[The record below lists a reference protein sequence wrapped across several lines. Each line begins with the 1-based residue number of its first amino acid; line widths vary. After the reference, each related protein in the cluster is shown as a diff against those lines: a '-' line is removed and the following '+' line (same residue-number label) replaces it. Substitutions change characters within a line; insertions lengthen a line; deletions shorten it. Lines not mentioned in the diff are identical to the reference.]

1 MNRKAASVLSICLA
15 AGLLAGCGGNQA
27 AEEAAATSITVAQ
40 ASRGGVA
47 SYLSYTGTVNPVSNV
62 AVVPKVAGKVTNVMV
77 KLGDTVQRGDVL
89 YTIDDTDIRLQVQ
102 QAEAGLT
109 SAQAAYNNAVG
120 GGAKQSVSQMEQ
132 ALTRA
137 ELEYSDAQSAYERA
151 KQANESGSAIIQAE
165 ATLNEARG
173 AYERAQA
180 QYDNN
185 TAVTAA
191 QVAYDS
197 AKLGYER
204 MQQLYDQGGVS
215 KQQLESAENQFKTA
229 EAQLASAQ
237 DGAKQTLESAKS
249 RFDIAQ
255 EQYNTAVLN
264 KDTELETAK
273 SRLDNAE
280 ASLQAA
286 RENLDLTVNVINPQN
301 AQSASAQVKSAQ
313 AALDIAREQ
322 LNNCTVTAPIS
333 GQVSA
338 MPVEVGAMASQ
349 SSAVMLVD
357 MNGVEIDIKV
367 AEKNINNVTVGMAA
381 KVSVASGGIE
391 GADATVAEV
400 SPAADVQTGMYD
412 VKIYIENPDERFKAG
427 MFADV
432 QLVANQNTD
441 ALTIPT
447 DAVKKD
453 GDRTYVFVVNGDKL
467 EERDVV
473 LGIEQEDV
481 TEVAGGLSDGETVVV
496 RGKDFVTTDSKFK
509 IVEE

>member
-1 MNRKAASVLSICLA
+1 MNRKAASLLSICLA

-27 AEEAAATSITVAQ
+27 AEEAATSITVAQ
-40 ASRGGVA
+40 ASSGDVA
-47 SYLSYTGTVNPVSNV
+47 SYLSYTGTVSPTSSV

-102 QAEAGLT
+102 QAEAGLS

-120 GGAKQSVSQMEQ
+120 GGAQQSVTQAEQ

-137 ELEYSDAQSAYERA
+137 ELELSDAQSAYDRA
-151 KQANESGSAIIQAE
+151 KAANESGSAIIQAE
-165 ATLNEARG
+165 ATLNEAKG
-173 AYERAQA
+173 AYERAQT

-204 MQQLYDQGGVS
+204 MQQLYEQGGIS

-229 EAQLASAQ
+229 EAQLSSAQ
-237 DGAKQTLESAKS
+237 DGAKQTLDSAKS
-249 RFDIAQ
+249 RYDIAQ
-255 EQYNTAVLN
+255 EQYNTAVRN
-264 KDTELETAK
+264 KDAELEAAK
-273 SRLDNAE
+273 SRLDNAK
-280 ASLQAA
+280 ASLEAA
-286 RENLDLTVNVINPQN
+286 QENLDLTQNVINPQN

-322 LNNCTVTAPIS
+322 LNNCSVTAPIS

-338 MPVEVGAMASQ
+338 IPVEVGTMASQ

-367 AEKNINNVTVGMAA
+367 AEKAINAVTVGMAA
-381 KVSVASGGIE
+381 KVSVTSAGIDSV
-391 GADATVAEV
+391 DAAVAEV
-400 SPAADVQTGMYD
+400 SPAADAQTGMYD

-432 QLVANQNTD
+432 QLVTSSNTN

-447 DAVKKD
+447 DAIKAD
-453 GDRTYVFVVNGDKL
+453 GDRTYVFVVNGEKL

-473 LGIEQEDV
+473 LGIQQEDV
-481 TEVAGGLSDGETVVV
+481 TEITSGLADGETVVV
-496 RGKDFVTTDSKFK
+496 RGKDFVTVDSNFK